1 MKVVNEAI
9 KFSKD
14 IIRGAWDTIIVAPF
28 SFGKFLGNISGLAGK
43 QQQFKAKTEFLIAKE
58 AISAVFHNT
67 AGARDFI
74 IKEIGNDVKKDQG
87 IILVL

>member
-14 IIRGAWDTIIVAPF
+14 VIRGAWDTIIVASF

-43 QQQFKAKTEFLIAKE
+43 
-58 AISAVFHNT
+58 
-67 AGARDFI
+67 
-74 IKEIGNDVKKDQG
+74 
-87 IILVL
+87 